1 MKKRLVVIAFGAIAA
16 AIATR
21 WLRTSSRRRQQA
33 ARDDLRED
41 ITRFENE
48 GGSVDRS

>member
-1 MKKRLVVIAFGAIAA
+1 MKKRLAVIAFGAIAA

-21 WLRTSSRRRQQA
+21 WLRSSSRRRQQA
-33 ARDDLRED
+33 ATDDLRQD

>member
-1 MKKRLVVIAFGAIAA
+1 MKKRLAVIAFGAIAA
-16 AIATR
+16 AVATR
-21 WLRTSSRRRQQA
+21 WLRSISRRRQQA
-33 ARDDLRED
+33 ATDDLRQD